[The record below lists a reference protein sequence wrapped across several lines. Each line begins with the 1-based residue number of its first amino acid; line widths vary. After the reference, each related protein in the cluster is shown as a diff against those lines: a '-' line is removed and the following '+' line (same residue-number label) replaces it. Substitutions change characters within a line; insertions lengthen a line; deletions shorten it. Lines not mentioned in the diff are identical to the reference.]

1 VPRHRGFFHGLWRSM
16 YAIDSTLP
24 IRSSCPTRVGS
35 CITERLGFGGPCSKK
50 HFPGCSLLGRER
62 RTNGSNMGPG
72 ELIRTRKGK
81 WAEKGKHELHDASMT
96 GLCDASGKKGADEIC
111 FSSEKEIFLI
121 VMKKNIKRESVYC
134 WLSVRYRSWWKQAIF
149 QNDSERGSG
158 FKLGSQR
165 PGLASLSRKRKYRRC

>member
-1 VPRHRGFFHGLWRSM
+1 VISAG
-16 YAIDSTLP
+16 TLP
-24 IRSSCPTRVGS
+24 LLSFRWRRDEQPEMSLRSIVLR
-35 CITERLGFGGPCSKK
+35 
-50 HFPGCSLLGRER
+50 RER

-111 FSSEKEIFLI
+111 FSSKQEIFLI
-121 VMKKNIKRESVYC
+121 MMKKNKKRGSVCC
-134 WLSVRYRSWWKQAIF
+134 WLSVRYRSWWKQAIY
-149 QNDSERGSG
+149 QNSSEQGSG
-158 FKLGSQR
+158 FMLASQK